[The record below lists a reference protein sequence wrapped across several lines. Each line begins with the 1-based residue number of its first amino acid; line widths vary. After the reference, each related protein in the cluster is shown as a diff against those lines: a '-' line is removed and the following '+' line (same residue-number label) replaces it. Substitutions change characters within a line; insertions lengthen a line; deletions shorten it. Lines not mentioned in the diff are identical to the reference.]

1 LKSVRLRCESSID
14 LLQKENT
21 VYKTKSSQTI
31 NDFEKKVSILADK
44 YLSLQKSFEQQLL
57 EQQRTYQSNLKQ
69 CTNEYER
76 KIQSLKQ
83 DVKDLNHK
91 YQSTIQRTE
100 QLQKAQVERK
110 VLFLFFLFDLDSRS
124 KKSIEKMNN
133 LNLNTNKQIDS

>member
-91 YQSTIQRTE
+91 YQSTTQRTE

>member
-1 LKSVRLRCESSID
+1 MKSVRLRCESSID

-91 YQSTIQRTE
+91 YQSTTQRTE
-100 QLQKAQVERK
+100 QLQKAQVEK
-110 VLFLFFLFDLDSRS
+110 KFSFLFFLFDLDSRS

>member
-1 LKSVRLRCESSID
+1 MKSVRLRCESSID
-14 LLQKENT
+14 LLQKENN

>member
-1 LKSVRLRCESSID
+1 MKSVRLRCESSID

>member
-14 LLQKENT
+14 LLQKENN